1 MDDAPQTEIVLYRTE
16 DGRSRIQCGSRTRA
30 PRATIRN
37 FLIVRTRGNRRAT
50 IRNFRMVRTGRYHW
64 ACDRTVNRTRRQ
76 LVSTAYRFAMKD
88 ATP

>member
-1 MDDAPQTEIVLYRTE
+1 MDEAPQTEIVLYRTE
-16 DGRSRIQCGSRTRA
+16 DGRSHIQCGSRTRA

-50 IRNFRMVRTGRYHW
+50 IRNFRMVRTRGSRW
-64 ACDRTVNRTRRQ
+64 ACERTVIRTRRQ
-76 LVSTAYRFAMKD
+76 LVRTAYRFATKD